1 MTSSSHLKFV
11 AVELFVYDLRCAP
24 FFAFTF
30 RDVSFSSL
38 SLDRLTP
45 LSLHALLSLKQRR
58 LSLCAFRAT
67 PGEENRRRVAHVRP
81 YFRERVL
88 VWPRNASW
96 NSKADAVWRSETD
109 LKNGRDASRR
119 GVIPNVSGR
128 NTPTV

>member
-1 MTSSSHLKFV
+1 MTSSSNAKFV
-11 AVELFVYDLRCAP
+11 AVELFVYDLRCAL
-24 FFAFTF
+24 AFTF

-45 LSLHALLSLKQRR
+45 LSLLHALSSLKQRR

-67 PGEENRRRVAHVRP
+67 PGEENRRRVAHVRA

-128 NTPTV
+128 NTSTV